1 MYSGNLNFNQYTG
14 VNTKIV
20 LQLTYQLVNVQKVLK
35 FKVKREITTPGFQ
48 PGQHETQPASALGS
62 GDRKIP
68 NPK

>member
-1 MYSGNLNFNQYTG
+1 M
-14 VNTKIV
+14 

-35 FKVKREITTPGFQ
+35 FKVKREITNHGSQ
-48 PGQHETQPASALGS
+48 PDRHETQPASALGN